1 MREKG
6 EEWNFLA
13 HGMELFGCACVYT
26 NEDGNGEGPMVMKI
40 EDELKI
46 ENPRNHSAESVETLR
61 QLLAGGARVEADPKR
76 PDFYEVESNSDVYYI
91 HISPIT
97 GKILLLAAW
106 PKYAE
111 AGVEAGAIEA
121 A

>member
-1 MREKG
+1 
-6 EEWNFLA
+6 
-13 HGMELFGCACVYT
+13 
-26 NEDGNGEGPMVMKI
+26 MVMRLENELNI
-40 EDELKI
+40 ED
-46 ENPRNHSAESVETLR
+46 PRHHSPDRVETLR

-76 PDFYEVESNSDVYYI
+76 SDFFEVESGSDVYYI

-106 PKYAE
+106 QKESVPGEEIHATQ
-111 AGVEAGAIEA
+111 A